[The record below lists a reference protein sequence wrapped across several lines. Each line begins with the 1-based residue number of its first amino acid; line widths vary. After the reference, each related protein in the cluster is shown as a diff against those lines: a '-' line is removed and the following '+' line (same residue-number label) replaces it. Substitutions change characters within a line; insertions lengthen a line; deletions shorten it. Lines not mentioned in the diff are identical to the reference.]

1 MCIQINQIKKC
12 IVDNKIIIS
21 FLVFILILFI
31 GGFSLLKIVQLNNEF
46 GHDLLAKMRNNSLN
60 KEAIESISDAAVL
73 KSRIAIIDGTL
84 VVVALIVILFAVLL
98 FFLHKWFKDV
108 DSKVT
113 QTTDPSVTNQR
124 SQNNPQQNIDRNEGV
139 GDIQEVVVQGSQTQG
154 SQDSNKNE
162 QDFPSSSRIGTNE
175 DQIKMLEVV
184 QFEKSIQLVKIQ
196 IDAQAD

>member
-1 MCIQINQIKKC
+1 MWIQIKKC

-31 GGFSLLKIVQLNNEF
+31 GGFSLLKIVQLNNEYD
-46 GHDLLAKMRNNSLN
+46 HYLLAKMRNNSLS
-60 KEAIESISDAAVL
+60 KEAIESISDGAVL

-84 VVVALIVILFAVLL
+84 VIVTLIVILFAVLL

-162 QDFPSSSRIGTNE
+162 QNISSSSQIGTNE
-175 DQIKMLEVV
+175 DQMKMLEEGV
-184 QFEKSIQLVKIQ
+184 QFKKSIQLETIQ
-196 IDAQAD
+196 IEAKAD

>member
-31 GGFSLLKIVQLNNEF
+31 GGFSLLKIVQLNNEYD
-46 GHDLLAKMRNNSLN
+46 HYLLAKMRNNSLN

-73 KSRIAIIDGTL
+73 KARIAIIDGTL
-84 VVVALIVILFAVLL
+84 VIVTLIVILFAVLL
-98 FFLHKWFKDV
+98 FFLHKWFKNV
-108 DSKVT
+108 NSKVT
-113 QTTDPSVTNQR
+113 QTTNPIVINQH